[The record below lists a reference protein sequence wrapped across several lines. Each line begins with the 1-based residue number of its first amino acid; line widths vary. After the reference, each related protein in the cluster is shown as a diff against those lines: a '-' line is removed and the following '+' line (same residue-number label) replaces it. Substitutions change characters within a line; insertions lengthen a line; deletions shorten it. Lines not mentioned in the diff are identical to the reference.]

1 MLDSDP
7 PMQLTENRAASS
19 LCPVPGIVGLFI
31 QGIESGLVLAE
42 FSRWFSGERRLGER
56 YFVSTIITFVT
67 LVGLYVSP
75 RL

>member
-7 PMQLTENRAASS
+7 PTQLTENRAASS

-42 FSRWFSGERRLGER
+42 FSRWFSGGRKDRH
-56 YFVSTIITFVT
+56 FVSTIVTFVT

-75 RL
+75 KL